1 MDTAHPV
8 TIIQK
13 MYKRMAL
20 LLIPTVRGAYYI
32 LVRDPSSFKAW
43 LSGVWIDVI
52 LLAFLIILSV
62 CNWRAV
68 KYKAGPDSILLKKG
82 VFYKSEKLIRRQS
95 ITSITCHRPAL
106 YRLLKAESIYID
118 TEGGYKNQAD
128 MNVTIKSK
136 DREKFFS
143 MPRFG
148 KTYRPRLFEIL
159 FLSLCVTDTVASTIY
174 TILLINRAG
183 KIIGRNILTEFIGI
197 IAKAAGYLA
206 LAVLVIQ
213 LLGILRNFL
222 YYSEFAVHRSGD
234 SLYFENG
241 FFSRTKSICR
251 VSAVNYI
258 DRRQNLISSV
268 FGLDMA
274 FIQCTGYG
282 KARKKEA
289 LLIPAGT
296 ERSVDGC
303 VKLLL
308 PELHRAPP
316 GAGVEIHS
324 LKPSPKSFVRY
335 IRTPLLLCAALIL
348 VGILATQKIIIPYF
362 PAWEELAKFTVFMLV
377 VPLALFAVVRV
388 IAFRKAGVF
397 YEGGNEKMLT
407 LCYYKGLNI
416 HTVSFYASKISHM
429 KIKRSIFQYKNNTCD
444 FILYTGG
451 EGGHKH
457 QVTGL
462 PYDEA
467 FFTAIERLR

>member
-32 LVRDPSSFKAW
+32 LIREPESFRAW
-43 LSGVWIDVI
+43 LSGVWLDVF
-52 LLAFLIILSV
+52 LLVFLIGISV

-82 VFYKSEKLIRRQS
+82 VFYKSEKVIRRRS
-95 ITSITCHRPAL
+95 ITSITCHRPIL
-106 YRLLKAESIYID
+106 YRLLKAEAIYID
-118 TEGGYKNQAD
+118 TEGGYKNRAD
-128 MNVTIKSK
+128 MNVTINSK

-143 MPRFG
+143 MPRFA
-148 KTYRPRLFEIL
+148 KTYRPKHYEIL

-174 TILLINRAG
+174 TVLLVNRAG

-222 YYSEFAVHRSGD
+222 YYSEFAVHRSED

-241 FFSRTKSICR
+241 FFSKTKSICR
-251 VSAVNYI
+251 VSAVNYV
-258 DRRQNLISSV
+258 DRRQNLISSL

-289 LLIPAGT
+289 LLVPAGT

-303 VKLLL
+303 IKLLL
-308 PELHRAPP
+308 PEFHRAPP

-324 LKPSPKSFVRY
+324 LKPSPKSFMRY
-335 IRTPLLLCAALIL
+335 IRTPLILCAVIVAA
-348 VGILATQKIIIPYF
+348 GIFVTQKIIVPFF
-362 PAWEELAKFTVFMLV
+362 PAWEELSKFTVFMLV
-377 VPLALFAVVRV
+377 VPFALFAVIRV
-388 IAFRKAGVF
+388 VAFRKAGIF
-397 YEGGNEKMLT
+397 YEGGNTKMIT
-407 LCYYKGLNI
+407 LCYYKNLNI
-416 HTVSFYASKISHM
+416 HTVTFYASKISHI
-429 KIKRSIFQYKNNTCD
+429 KIKQSIFQKKNKTCD
-444 FILYTGG
+444 IILYTGG
-451 EGGHKH
+451 EGGHRH
-457 QVTGL
+457 MVTGL
-462 PYDEA
+462 HYHEE
-467 FFTAIERLR
+467 FLSGIEQLR

>member
-20 LLIPTVRGAYYI
+20 LLIPTVRGAYYMLI
-32 LVRDPSSFKAW
+32 REPESFKAW
-43 LSGVWIDVI
+43 LSGVWLDVF
-52 LLAFLIILSV
+52 LLVFLIVISV

-68 KYKAGPDSILLKKG
+68 KYKAGADSILLKKG
-82 VFYKSEKLIRRQS
+82 VFYKSEKVIRRQS
-95 ITSITCHRPAL
+95 ITSITCHRPVL
-106 YRLLKAESIYID
+106 YRLLKAESIYVD
-118 TEGGYKNQAD
+118 TEGGYQNQTD
-128 MNVTIKSK
+128 LHVTIKSK

-148 KTYRPRLFEIL
+148 KTYRPKYYEIL

-174 TILLINRAG
+174 TVLLVNRAG
-183 KIIGRNILTEFIGI
+183 KIIGRNILTEFIGVV
-197 IAKAAGYLA
+197 AKAAGYLA

-241 FFSRTKSICR
+241 FFSKTKSICR
-251 VSAVNYI
+251 VSAVNYV
-258 DRRQNLISSV
+258 DRRQNLISSIL
-268 FGLDMA
+268 GLDMA

-296 ERSVDGC
+296 ERSVDRC
-303 VKLLL
+303 IKLLL

-316 GAGVEIHS
+316 GAGVGVHS
-324 LKPSPKSFVRY
+324 LKPSPKSFLRY
-335 IRTPLLLCAALIL
+335 IRTPLILCAVII
-348 VGILATQKIIIPYF
+348 VIGILTSKMIIVPYF

-377 VPLALFAVVRV
+377 VPFALFAVIRV
-388 IAFRKAGVF
+388 IAFRKAGIF
-397 YEGGNEKMLT
+397 YESGNIKMVT

-416 HTVSFYASKISHM
+416 HTVSFYAAKISHM
-429 KIKRSIFQYKNNTCD
+429 KIKRSIFQNKNKLCD
-444 FILYTGG
+444 VILYTGG
-451 EGGHKH
+451 EGGHRH
-457 QVTGL
+457 MVTGL
-462 PYDEA
+462 RYDEA
-467 FFTAIERLR
+467 FLSALEQLR